1 MNFPEEIMTVLKK
14 AKKPLKAAQILALLK
29 KANPQITIDKKEL
42 NQIIWKDLRQKII
55 YNTYDFTITLK
66 GANDNFGTIP
76 NFISGDNNRVI
87 TETRIIDPYDQASDS
102 QIEIKIGDILKIVA
116 EEKIRLG
123 THEANLMAEN
133 ITIRLKNKYGAN

>member
-1 MNFPEEIMTVLKK
+1 M
-14 AKKPLKAAQILALLK
+14 K

-42 NQIIWKDLRQKII
+42 NQIIWKDLRQKIN
-55 YNTYDFTITLK
+55 YNNSDYTISIK
-66 GANDNFGTIP
+66 DANDDFGNIP
-76 NFISGDNNRVI
+76 NIIIGDYYRVI
-87 TETRIIDPYDQASDS
+87 TETRIIDPYEQTSDS